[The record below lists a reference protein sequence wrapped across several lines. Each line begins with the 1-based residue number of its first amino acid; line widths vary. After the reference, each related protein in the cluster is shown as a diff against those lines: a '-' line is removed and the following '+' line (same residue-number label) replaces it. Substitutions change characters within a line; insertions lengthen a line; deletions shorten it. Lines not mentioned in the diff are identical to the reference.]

1 MREKR
6 FVKGLVVSLLLVVVL
21 GSVCK
26 INATAGSRF
35 KGFSKDTDTAEIDFR
50 SEVKDVLASVGAKN
64 AGVTMTKICEDGM
77 TFEYS
82 VVINL
87 PDYINLDCEEEEN
100 LLRDLKTLSIGVE
113 DSTVDFSF
121 SRKEEK

>member
-6 FVKGLVVSLLLVVVL
+6 LIKGFVISLLLVVSL

-26 INATAGSRF
+26 INATAGSNARS
-35 KGFSKDTDTAEIDFR
+35 FSKETDTAETDFK
-50 SEVKDVLASVGAKN
+50 SEVKNVLASLGAKN

-77 TFEYS
+77 TFEYF

-87 PDYINLDCEEEEN
+87 PDYIDLDYEEKEELLLNLN
-100 LLRDLKTLSIGVE
+100 ALSMEVE